1 MFIRAVIFALLT
13 AFAVTSDANAKDQVR
28 LNQIADIYQTG
39 DAAKTIKEL
48 KSYLSAHSD
57 DDIALTMLG
66 HAYKDTGKNAE
77 AGKAYK
83 EALRLNPKRVE
94 AMTGLGMLARIAKKY
109 DESMKWYEKAIRID
123 PKYAQAYSS
132 IVTIALK
139 RGNAKKAVSMGEK
152 SVQLDR
158 KDPVLAANL
167 AIAYHYD
174 KQIEA
179 RDKMMNAAVRLGSTK
194 EDIEKLKKI
203 FSGEL
208 DIRD

>member
-1 MFIRAVIFALLT
+1 MFIRTVTFALL
-13 AFAVTSDANAKDQVR
+13 ASLAVVSEAYAKDQDR
-28 LNQIADIYQTG
+28 LNRIADIYQTG

-48 KSYLSAHSD
+48 KSYLSAHAD
-57 DDIALTMLG
+57 DDIALTILG
-66 HAYKDTGKNAE
+66 HAYKDGGKNAE
-77 AGKAYK
+77 AGKSYQ

-109 DESMKWYEKAIRID
+109 DESIKWYEEAIRID

-139 RGNAKKAVSMGEK
+139 KGNAKKAVSMGEK
-152 SVQLDR
+152 GVQLDR

-179 RDKMMNAAVRLGSTK
+179 RDKMMNTAIRLGSSK
-194 EDIEKLKKI
+194 EDVEKLKKI

-208 DIRD
+208 DIQD